1 MWIKICANTSLED
14 ARLAAEGGADAV
26 GFVFAPSKRRVTA
39 EQARDIGAALP
50 PDPTQ
55 VGVFLEH
62 TFDEIVSTV
71 RQVGLHGIQLHGA
84 VDPWIIEQLRHEF
97 GHGQFIVQTLHW
109 RVDED
114 PAASAVTLLEEYGV
128 VSRQGIVDAVLL
140 DAKTAAAAGGTGRTL
155 PWKRIREVL
164 SAEPRGLRIILA
176 GGLTP
181 ENVAEAIGT
190 LRPWG
195 VDVASGVEERPGKKN
210 AMRLEAFI
218 RSARNAFAAIENK
231 ALGAARLP

>member
-1 MWIKICANTSLED
+1 M
-14 ARLAAEGGADAV
+14 

-39 EQARDIGAALP
+39 EQAREIGPALP
-50 PDPTQ
+50 SDPTQ

-62 TFDEIVSTV
+62 TFDEIVATV
-71 RQVGLHGIQLHGA
+71 RQAGLHGIQLHGA
-84 VDPWIIEQLRHEF
+84 VDPWIIEQLRREF
-97 GHGQFIVQTLHW
+97 GHGQFLIQTLHW
-109 RVDED
+109 RVDES
-114 PAASAVTLLEEYGV
+114 PAASEATLLEEYAA

-164 SAEPRGLRIILA
+164 AREPRGLRIILA

-210 AMRLEAFI
+210 AARVEAFI
-218 RSARNAFAAIENK
+218 RNARDAFAAVENK